1 MKGNENNLKRV
12 LDSKKFAVTA
22 ELGPPTSSDTE
33 IINKKAKT
41 LKGYIDAFNVTDG
54 QTAVVRMSS
63 WATCLLAKQHGLEP
77 IVQMTTRDRNRIA
90 LQMDILGIAALGIKN
105 ILCLTGDHT
114 SFGNHPNAKGVWD
127 IDSIQL
133 IKIVKNMRDEKKLDS
148 GDDIDVFP
156 ELFIG
161 AAVNPFAEP
170 FEFRTMRLAKKIDS
184 GVDFIQTQCIFN
196 LEKFI
201 EWMKI
206 VREEGLHTKV
216 KILAGITPIKSLGAA
231 KYMKNKVPGMDVP
244 DSIIKRLESVPKEK
258 VSSEGI
264 KIAVETIQKLQQVEG
279 VCGIH
284 LMAIEW
290 EDIVPEIV
298 KTAGLYPR
306 P

>member
-1 MKGNENNLKRV
+1 MKPNYNNLKRV
-12 LDSKKFAVTA
+12 LDSGEFAVTA
-22 ELGPPTSSDTE
+22 ELGPPISVDSD
-33 IINKKAKT
+33 IIIKKAKI

-63 WATCLLAKQHGLEP
+63 WATCLLAKEQGLEP

-114 SFGNHPNAKGVWD
+114 SFGNHAKAKGVWD

-133 IKIVKNMRDEKKLDS
+133 IRIVKNMRDEKKFDS
-148 GDDIDVFP
+148 GDKIDIFP
-156 ELFIG
+156 YLYIGG
-161 AAVNPFAEP
+161 AANPFAEP
-170 FEFRTMRLAKKIDS
+170 FEFRVPRLTKKVVE

-196 LEKFI
+196 IEKFT
-201 EWMKI
+201 EWMKA
-206 VREEGLHTKV
+206 VREKGLHKKI
-216 KILAGITPIKSLGAA
+216 KILAGITPIKSVGAA

-244 DSIIKRLESVPKEK
+244 DSVIDRLEKTPNNKVPR
-258 VSSEGI
+258 EGI
-264 KIAVETIQKLQQVEG
+264 KIAIETINKVQQIEG
-279 VCGIH
+279 VSGIH

-290 EDIVPEIV
+290 EEIVPEII
-298 KTAGLYPR
+298 TSAGLFPR